1 MMKLNLHLHVEEV
14 QEVVETAQKEK
25 KIEKKLGDISG
36 AWAVFELEY
45 VKHKVRGRVA
55 RKVST
60 RRERSERRA
69 LVQK

>member
-36 AWAVFELEY
+36 AWAVFELELC
-45 VKHKVRGRVA
+45 GNQTFNPTSICA
-55 RKVST
+55 
-60 RRERSERRA
+60 
-69 LVQK
+69 